1 MYIKLFYLVET
12 AAFSPQRFQVLL
24 SFVPHNEGKTYASNT
39 SFYVIYRLYS
49 FIALQNAMKA
59 VHEHF

>member
-1 MYIKLFYLVET
+1 MHIKLFYLVET

-39 SFYVIYRLYS
+39 SFYTTYRLYS
-49 FIALQNAMKA
+49 FISLQKAMKA
-59 VHEHF
+59 VQEHF